1 VLGQVPTNQI
11 GLNIWLLLA
20 VVLVEQD
27 MVAAAVLVVY

>member
-11 GLNIWLLLA
+11 GLNIWLLRV

-27 MVAAAVLVVY
+27 MVVEVVLVVY